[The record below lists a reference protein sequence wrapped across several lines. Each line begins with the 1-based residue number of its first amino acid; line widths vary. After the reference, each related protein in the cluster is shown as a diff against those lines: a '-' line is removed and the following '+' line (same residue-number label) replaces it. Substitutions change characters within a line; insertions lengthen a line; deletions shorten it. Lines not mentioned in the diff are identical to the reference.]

1 LPSLIVR
8 LSKRGNEIEI
18 NSDFGYA
25 LARRPSLDNMSNHH
39 RQPAGRI
46 MVSFPIFSLVALL
59 LGVATEF
66 MGIFDPANEW
76 LRGGW
81 ESGGIDFSTTAGLTG
96 PTGFLIGLVSVFA
109 LVAAIL
115 GTPGGLRR
123 TIIGL
128 SGLILSLALIPTFA
142 VWGIFWKPFGMTLG
156 ILWAWF
162 SSFLYARTHR
172 MPCDVVNRGEVENV
186 TQIKKDLFEQTRSR
200 RSDG

>member
-1 LPSLIVR
+1 
-8 LSKRGNEIEI
+8 
-18 NSDFGYA
+18 
-25 LARRPSLDNMSNHH
+25 
-39 RQPAGRI
+39 

-123 TIIGL
+123 TIIGRSDSDL
-128 SGLILSLALIPTFA
+128 CRLGNLLETFRDDLGNSLGLVFLIPLCTD
-142 VWGIFWKPFGMTLG
+142 
-156 ILWAWF
+156 
-162 SSFLYARTHR
+162 SSHAL
-172 MPCDVVNRGEVENV
+172 
-186 TQIKKDLFEQTRSR
+186 
-200 RSDG
+200 

>member
-1 LPSLIVR
+1 
-8 LSKRGNEIEI
+8 
-18 NSDFGYA
+18 
-25 LARRPSLDNMSNHH
+25 MSNHH

-115 GTPGGLRR
+115 GTPGDLRR
-123 TIIGL
+123 IIIGL
-128 SGLILSLALIPTFA
+128 SGLILSLALIPVFA

-172 MPCDVVNRGEVENV
+172 MPCDVVNRGEIENV
-186 TQIKKDLFEQTRSR
+186 TQIKKDLLEQTRSR